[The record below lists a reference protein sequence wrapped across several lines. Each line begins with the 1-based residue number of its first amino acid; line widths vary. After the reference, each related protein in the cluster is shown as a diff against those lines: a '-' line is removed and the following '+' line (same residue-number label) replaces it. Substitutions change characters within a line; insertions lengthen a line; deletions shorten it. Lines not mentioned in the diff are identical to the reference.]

1 VTTLHGSRV
10 TLRPFHADEFD
21 LVLRRYAHEGP
32 DRSQARRRRL
42 HLSGTRTAFE
52 LLLAIEVGGRLAGEV
67 QARCPED
74 AAPPG
79 VFELGIELYDESD
92 RGRGLGSEVVR
103 VLSSHLFE
111 HEGAM
116 RFQASTDVDNV
127 AMRRSLEKCGFTF
140 EGVLRGFMP
149 SPDGSRDYAMYGMTA
164 TDWRTTRDT
173 WTSTS

>member
-1 VTTLHGSRV
+1 MTTLHGSRV

-21 LVLRRYAHEGP
+21 LVLRRYVAEGP
-32 DRSQARRRRL
+32 DRSLARRRRL

-52 LLLAIEVGGRLAGEV
+52 LLLAIEVEGRLAGEV

-79 VFELGIELYDESD
+79 VFELGIELYEEGD
-92 RGRGLGSEVVR
+92 RGRGLGSEVVQ

-116 RFQASTDVDNV
+116 RLQASTDVENV
-127 AMRRSLEKCGFTF
+127 AMRRSLEKCGFIF
-140 EGVLRGFMP
+140 EGVLRAFMP
-149 SPDGSRDYAMYGMTA
+149 SAEGSRDYAMYGMTA
-164 TDWRTTRDT
+164 SDWRTAKDT

>member
-1 VTTLHGSRV
+1 MITLRGPRV

-21 LVLRRYAHEGP
+21 LVLDRYASEGP
-32 DRSQARRRRL
+32 DRREARRRRL
-42 HLSGTRTAFE
+42 QRSGTRTAFE
-52 LLLAIEVGGRLAGEV
+52 LLLAIEVEGRLAGEV

-79 VFELGIELYDESD
+79 VFELGIELYDEAD

-111 HEGAM
+111 HEGAI
-116 RFQASTDVDNV
+116 RLQASTDVDNV
-127 AMRRSLEKCGFTF
+127 AMRRSLEKCGFSF
-140 EGVLRGFMP
+140 EGILRGFMP
-149 SPDGSRDYAMYGMTA
+149 TMDGPRDHAMYGMTIA
-164 TDWRTTRDT
+164 DRRTTTGT